1 MSASIALEATFPASS
16 AGPPAEEAGKV
27 ASSAIDALKGTP
39 AVLALVIFN
48 LLFFGVVVYVQYTN
62 GERWEKL
69 FELMLKQCIEVSK

>member
-1 MSASIALEATFPASS
+1 MIT
-16 AGPPAEEAGKV
+16 GPVEEVGKV
-27 ASSAIDALKGTP
+27 AVSTVEALKGTP

-48 LLFFGVVVYVQYTN
+48 LLFFAVVVYVQYSN

>member
-1 MSASIALEATFPASS
+1 MPASDQV
-16 AGPPAEEAGKV
+16 GKV
-27 ASSAIDALKGTP
+27 ATAAVDALKGTP

>member
-1 MSASIALEATFPASS
+1 MTGEQV
-16 AGPPAEEAGKV
+16 GKV
-27 ASSAIDALKGTP
+27 AVTAVEALKGTP

>member
-1 MSASIALEATFPASS
+1 MTP
-16 AGPPAEEAGKV
+16 GPVEETAKV
-27 ASSAIDALKGTP
+27 ASGVVEALRGTP

>member
-1 MSASIALEATFPASS
+1 MTP
-16 AGPPAEEAGKV
+16 GPAEEVGKV
-27 ASSAIDALKGTP
+27 ASATVSALAGTP

>member
-1 MSASIALEATFPASS
+1 MTSEQVS
-16 AGPPAEEAGKV
+16 KV
-27 ASSAIDALKGTP
+27 ATATVQALAGTP